1 MRDPNAPDATYEDLK
16 KVPDHLI
23 GQIVEGVLITM
34 PRPAIGH
41 VRVATE
47 LSGELHGPFGR
58 GRGGPGGWTF
68 LVEPEIHFRRN
79 ILVPDIAGWRRE
91 RMPGPPPADTAFLT
105 LAPDWVCEVLSPR
118 TERKDR
124 GAKLRIYRRERVGHL
139 WFVNPTERTLEVYRL
154 SGDLYAHVETF
165 EDDAVVRAEPFDAVA
180 LALASLW
187 SI

>member
-1 MRDPNAPDATYEDLK
+1 MDAFDDET
-16 KVPDHLI
+16 
-23 GQIVEGVLITM
+23 T
-34 PRPAIGH
+34 A
-41 VRVATE
+41 
-47 LSGELHGPFGR
+47 LS
-58 GRGGPGGWTF
+58 
-68 LVEPEIHFRRN
+68 V
-79 ILVPDIAGWRRE
+79 
-91 RMPGPPPADTAFLT
+91 
-105 LAPDWVCEVLSPR
+105 APDWACEVLSPG

-180 LALASLW
+180 LRLAVLW

>member
-58 GRGGPGGWTF
+58 SRGGPG
-68 LVEPEIHFRRN
+68 
-79 ILVPDIAGWRRE
+79 AGPSWS
-91 RMPGPPPADTAFLT
+91 
-105 LAPDWVCEVLSPR
+105 SPSSIS
-118 TERKDR
+118 
-124 GAKLRIYRRERVGHL
+124 A
-139 WFVNPTERTLEVYRL
+139 
-154 SGDLYAHVETF
+154 ETF
-165 EDDAVVRAEPFDAVA
+165 
-180 LALASLW
+180 W
-187 SI
+187 SPTSPVGDVSECPSSRPPTPRS